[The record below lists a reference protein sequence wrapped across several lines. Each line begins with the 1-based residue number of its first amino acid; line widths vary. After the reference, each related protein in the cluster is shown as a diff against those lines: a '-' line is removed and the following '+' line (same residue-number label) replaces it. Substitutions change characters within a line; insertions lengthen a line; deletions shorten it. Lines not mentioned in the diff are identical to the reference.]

1 MRKLIAATVAAL
13 ALAPA
18 VAAAAPTASQ
28 IATPANPT
36 FATVD
41 PELPQSLQITGAT
54 SGGDGDVDIRC
65 YWGSTS
71 AKIAGPVAVNGG
83 AFDTSV
89 ALDQALLLTIGY
101 PHPFCTL
108 RAVPTGTSPAAA
120 PGSPS
125 AWAGPS
131 VGWGRHDLYRVG
143 AGFDPTPPETV
154 WDYGLSMAQPK
165 ALNYLDSATSC
176 GLCDT
181 FLFAPGT
188 KAISNSIW
196 YVNGGIF
203 RVPYGVTDR
212 TGVIIDGLPA
222 YGPATAHFNPD
233 NLSDNSGLPS
243 ISVGTSVD
251 PATGDLV
258 VDERSEFKHC
268 APQPATFPATSA
280 SCTSF
285 TDTGVVLER
294 RVRVT
299 DEGLL
304 VTFTDHWKSVDS
316 QTHELDAMYEDSE
329 HSENGATVGHEGRVN
344 FTWTQDGFKSY
355 GPDQKIALPEQAPVT
370 MLVKTDATTPDA
382 GDNMNPFGA
391 VIYGTR
397 PTDLTVSSVGRV
409 GDGNGRWHPR
419 YVRTLPAVGDVEI
432 LFAYTHDFTLDAVKA
447 RAQKAKDLL
456 VPPVGETPTPP
467 PPAGSS
473 SDPAPAPVPQSTPA
487 IAQPKP
493 VMCVVPKLRGKTL
506 ARAKLLLKR
515 AHCALGK
522 VSRRAGGRV
531 KPGRVLATR
540 LKPGTRVRAG
550 TRIRVTVA
558 RKL

>member
-1 MRKLIAATVAAL
+1 
-13 ALAPA
+13 
-18 VAAAAPTASQ
+18 
-28 IATPANPT
+28 
-36 FATVD
+36 
-41 PELPQSLQITGAT
+41 
-54 SGGDGDVDIRC
+54 
-65 YWGSTS
+65 
-71 AKIAGPVAVNGG
+71 
-83 AFDTSV
+83 V
-89 ALDQALLLTIGY
+89 ALDQSLLLTIGY

-108 RAVPTGTSPAAA
+108 RAVPTGTQPAAA

-131 VGWGRHDLYRVG
+131 VGWGRDDLYRIG

-154 WDYGLSMAQPK
+154 WDYGLSMAQPR
-165 ALNYLDSATSC
+165 AFNYLDSATSC

-222 YGPATAHFNPD
+222 YGATTAHFNPD
-233 NLSDNSGLPS
+233 SLSDNAGLPS

-268 APQPATFPATSA
+268 APQPSTFPATST

-299 DEGLL
+299 DEGML
-304 VTFTDHWKSVDS
+304 VTFSDHWKSVDN
-316 QTHELDAMYEDSE
+316 QAHELDAMYEDSE
-329 HSENGATVGHEGRVN
+329 HSENAITAGHEGLVN
-344 FTWTQDGFKSY
+344 FTWTQDGFTSY
-355 GPDQKIALPEQAPVT
+355 GPDQKIALLEQAPLT

-397 PTDLTVSSVGRV
+397 PTDLTVFSVGRV
-409 GDGNGRWHPR
+409 GDQNGRWHPR
-419 YVRTLPAVGDVEI
+419 YARTITAGGDVAI
-432 LFAYTHDFTLDAVKA
+432 SFAYVHDFTLDGVKA
-447 RAQKAKDLL
+447 RAAKAENLL
-456 VPPVGETPTPP
+456 VPATAEMPAPP
-467 PPAGSS
+467 APPAGST
-473 SDPAPAPVPQSTPA
+473 SDPAPAPAPQSAPITSA
-487 IAQPKP
+487 PKP
-493 VMCVVPKLRGKTL
+493 VVCVVPKLRGKTL
-506 ARAKLLLKR
+506 AGAKRALKR

-522 VSRRAGGRV
+522 VSRKASKRV
-531 KPGRVLATR
+531 KPGRVLASR
-540 LKPGTRVRAG
+540 LKAGSRVRAG
-550 TRIRVTVA
+550 TRVRVTVA